1 MENGMTARAQIEP
14 TPISALPGK
23 SGLEYLQLIVNGKI
37 ANPPIAQLMNFR
49 AAEVEHGR
57 IVFAGVPTV
66 DVYNLIDTVHGGF
79 AAAMLDSAVA
89 CAILSTLDAETSFT
103 TLEIKIN
110 YSRAMT
116 ADTGEV
122 RAEGKVIQVGRRV
135 GTAEGRLT
143 DSDGKLLAFA
153 TTTCL
158 IVPRTPAR

>member
-1 MENGMTARAQIEP
+1 MTARPQIEP
-14 TPISALPGK
+14 TPISVLPGTT
-23 SGLEYLQLIVNGKI
+23 GLEYLKLVVDGKI

-49 AAEVEHGR
+49 AVEVEHGR
-57 IVFAGVPTV
+57 VVFTGTPTI

-79 AAAMLDSAVA
+79 AATMLDSALA
-89 CAILSTLDAETSFT
+89 CAILSTVDSETSFT
-103 TLEIKIN
+103 TLELKVN

-116 ADTGEV
+116 AETGEV

-143 DSDGKLLAFA
+143 DAAGKLIAFA

-158 IVPRTPAR
+158 IVPR